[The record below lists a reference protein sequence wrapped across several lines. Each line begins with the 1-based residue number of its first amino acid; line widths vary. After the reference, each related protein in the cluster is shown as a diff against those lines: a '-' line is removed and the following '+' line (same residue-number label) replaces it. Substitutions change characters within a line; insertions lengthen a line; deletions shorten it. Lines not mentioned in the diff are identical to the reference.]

1 MIIASGNH
9 YIIQVKGNQKLLHN
23 QLKINAENDS
33 KSVDIEQTTI
43 KHKGRIEHRK
53 VCVYKN
59 LSGISSEWIG
69 LKRIIRVERMTIK
82 NQRITRETA
91 YYISSI
97 QSNRAQKF
105 AKHIQQHWGIE
116 NRLHWVKD
124 VSMKE
129 DVSKTAKGNAAQNI
143 SIMRNITINLFRT
156 NGFDSIKYA
165 TQFYANNFKELRCLI
180 TSKTNIY
187 KKTEQPCLC
196 LGHSLHS
203 QRLAHNAQA

>member
-180 TSKTNIY
+180 ISKTNIY
-187 KKTEQPCLC
+187 KKT
-196 LGHSLHS
+196 
-203 QRLAHNAQA
+203 

>member
-1 MIIASGNH
+1 MHCTAKKTTEVIIASGNH

-124 VSMKE
+124 VSIKKMFLKQQK
-129 DVSKTAKGNAAQNI
+129 VMLHKI
-143 SIMRNITINLFRT
+143 FSIMRNITINLFRPMVLIQL
-156 NGFDSIKYA
+156 SMLH
-165 TQFYANNFKELRCLI
+165 NFTLTI
-180 TSKTNIY
+180 SKN
-187 KKTEQPCLC
+187 
-196 LGHSLHS
+196 SDV
-203 QRLAHNAQA
+203 

>member
-1 MIIASGNH
+1 VIIASGNH
-9 YIIQVKGNQKLLHN
+9 YIIQVKGNQKLLRN
-23 QLKINAENDS
+23 QIKINTEDDI
-33 KSVDIEQTTI
+33 KSVDIQEI
-43 KHKGRIEHRK
+43 KTQHKGRIEHRK

-59 LSGISSEWIG
+59 LTGISTDWIG

-82 NQRITRETA
+82 NQLISQETA
-91 YYISSI
+91 YYISSVR
-97 QSNRAQKF
+97 SNKADKF

-129 DVSKTAKGNAAQNI
+129 DISRTAKGNAAENI

-187 KKTEQPCLC
+187 RRT
-196 LGHSLHS
+196 
-203 QRLAHNAQA
+203 